1 MSDYGHIEKAVA
13 VVGVSAILPDAPDAQ
28 TFWQNLCAGRY
39 SISEVDPERWDPAD
53 YYDPDPQAV
62 DKTYSKI
69 GGWVRQYEFDPFKWG
84 MPIPPNVQ
92 KSIDV
97 AQKWAISAARAALLD
112 YGWPKRPLDMARTA
126 VIIGNAMSGENHYI
140 TSLRIYAPEFLHAL
154 EETPEFQGLSP
165 EMRLALIGGATQQMR
180 RRIPEITEDT
190 MPGELAN
197 IIAGRV
203 ANMLNLGGPNFIA
216 DAACASSFAALEAAV
231 RGLHAGH
238 FDAVLT
244 GGVDRNM
251 GASTFVKFCKIG
263 ALSPD
268 GSRPFDADAN
278 GFVMGEG
285 AAILLLKRLADA
297 ERDGDRIYAVIRGIG
312 GSSDGKGRGI
322 TAPNPAG
329 QAQAVRRAWQ
339 DAGLSPAT
347 AGYIEAHGTSTRVGD
362 VAELEGLMMAF
373 REFDLPTGHIPVG
386 SVKSNIGHLK
396 GGAGAA
402 GLLKTVLA
410 LYHGQ
415 IPPSINVRQL
425 NPKIDFAHMPFRIQ
439 TTLSAWEANGTPRR
453 AGVSSFGFGG
463 TNFHVVV
470 EEHRP
475 GMLDRHKTSYA
486 GVQISTGGPEQPRSA
501 SGETASGGSASGG
514 TASGRVVVAE
524 AKAPYRGALL
534 LGGANA
540 AELKSRLEGVLQD
553 ARNGRLPP
561 RQAPAV
567 ADLRA
572 AERLAIDFGNAEELL
587 KRGEKALAALEKNV
601 TAAWKPLAAQ
611 GIFYGRG
618 TPGRVALMF
627 PGQGS
632 QYANMLRELYQIDA
646 PVANTFIEA
655 DAVMTPLLGR
665 PLSSYIFTENDDKA
679 SIEAAEE
686 KLKDTTITQ
695 PAVLTVN
702 VALTRLLAGY
712 GIEPEM
718 VIGHSLGEY
727 AALVAAGVL
736 SFADALH
743 VVSARGR
750 EMSKVSVADNG
761 CMAAVMAPLTEVE
774 KVLAEIDGYVTLANV
789 NSPSQVVI
797 GGETPAVDKAIA
809 AFQARDFRAVKIPVS
824 HAFHTR
830 IVAPASEPLKRV
842 IAAMKVCPPR
852 LPIVANVTG
861 ELYPQSPAEIV
872 DILGQQVA
880 SPVQFVKGIQ
890 KLYAL
895 GARVFVEVGPKRV
908 LTALAEEI
916 LQEHDDVTILFT
928 NHPRK
933 GTLPSFNEALC
944 GLWAAGVGCG
954 TVSSDAVKSPIA
966 VQTRPVQAEQPPV
979 AQSQPAP
986 IEQPSVEQARPTPTT
1001 MPVVQPLQQSVA
1013 IPQLDHERIM
1023 ALGQLF
1029 AEFLARGQQIY
1040 AGGLSAQS
1048 SEHLAVQ
1055 QSVRPPADGR
1065 LPLTG
1070 SVVISGAALG
1080 LPGQNRHVFAA
1091 DNIERILRGEQFI
1104 DPVPEHQRRQM
1115 AARRITR
1122 LVKSESGATFEVIDN
1137 PDETIKL
1144 AGRRGYFDL
1153 AAEFGVPAERVE
1165 ALDITSQLAIAAGID
1180 ALRDAGIPLVMHYRL
1195 TSKGTYL
1202 PDRWMLPEALRD
1214 ETGVIFAS
1222 AWPGLERMGDEVAR
1236 YKDFEALN
1244 KQLDMLTQLAEHASE
1259 QMTHELERRIAEVKA
1274 KLAELDYHLDRKFIF
1289 RVLAMGHSQFA
1300 EHIGARGPNTHVNAA
1315 CASSTHAVAVA
1326 EDWIRSGRCR
1336 RVIVIAGDDATSETM
1351 MQWIGAGMLATG
1363 AATTEER
1370 LERAALPF
1378 DARRHGTI
1386 LGMGAAAL
1394 VIEAYDAVLERGMRP
1409 ICELLSSETA
1419 NSAFHG
1425 TRLDVEHVSQV
1436 MERVVSKAEARF
1448 GLDRR
1453 AIAPYTV
1460 FVSHE
1465 TFTPARG
1472 GSAAAEIHALRRT
1485 FGDMAD
1491 QVVIANTKG
1500 YTGHAMGVGIE
1511 DVLAVKAL
1519 EYGIVPPVANINN
1532 GFQPDPELGN
1542 LRLSRGGTYPVHYA
1556 LRLGAGFGSQIAMT
1570 LLRKVAGVQER
1581 LANQEAYN
1589 RWLAAISGQS
1599 RVELEVVQHTLRIKD
1614 AGPPVRQPAPS
1625 QWQFGQGPTAWVEVV
1640 GRQEAAGSRQQSA
1653 GSGQQSAGSDQQAA
1667 GSRQQSAGSGQ
1678 QSAGS
1683 DQRAAG
1689 SGQRAACG
1697 EQLAAGGVQLA
1708 TDAVRERVLALVSE
1722 KTGYPVEMLDL
1733 DLDLEADLGIDTV
1746 KQAEVFATIREA
1758 YGIPRREDLKLRD
1771 YNTLNKVIA
1780 FVYQNKPEPA
1790 ISEQPS
1796 VVSSQPATDAVRE
1809 RVLALVSE
1817 KTGYPVEMLDLD
1829 LDLEAD
1835 LGIDTVKQAEV
1846 FATIREAYGIPRRED
1861 LKLRDYNTLNKVI
1874 AFVYQNKPEL
1884 RVESG
1889 QEAAVGG
1896 QQATVSGQQAT
1907 ISGQGSAVSGQQLAA
1922 GGRRVA
1928 AVEQYVRRVP
1938 CPVLRPTLDLCK
1950 PTGVKLEAGE
1960 RVIVIA
1966 DQGSVSKYLG
1976 YRLRPRKVQVLTL
1989 KDVTPQVAESQV
2001 AAWLA
2006 EGSIAG
2012 VYDLVGLD
2020 AAPPV
2025 AEMDLPRWR
2034 DEQTKRAKLLHA
2046 VMRKL
2051 PENAFLVCATRMG
2064 GLHGYGEDGAINPL
2078 GGALVGWAKAYAQ
2091 ERRSTLVKAVDFE
2104 AEADERSVAGLL
2116 IDETLS
2122 DPAVVEVGYRHGR
2135 RFGVGLV
2142 ERPVDETVLDL
2153 PLGPDSVWLIT
2164 GGAGGISLPI
2174 VADLVAT
2181 AGGGTFYLTGRTPT
2195 PDPNNP
2201 DLEKLNEENRKYLKK
2216 EIAQRIQNAGGRPTP
2231 VMVEQE
2237 IAALERQKAILDLL
2251 ALVKAA
2257 GGVAH
2262 YRVCDVTDAQ
2272 AVLALV
2278 DEIRQAHGRLDVVI
2292 HAAGIE
2298 RSRLLADKSMDEF
2311 AQVYDVKADGFFNL
2325 LKACETLPQP
2335 PRAMVVYSS
2344 VAGRFGN
2351 AGQTDYSAAN
2361 DLLSR
2366 LVASMQGGPTKAIA
2380 IDWSAWAEV
2389 GMATRGSIP
2398 QIMQQA
2404 GIELLRPERAAPAVR
2419 REITARGSGG
2429 EVVIAGALG
2438 VLAQSRDPDGGV
2450 DWNQA
2455 NARLAH
2461 DLILA
2466 GQATALDSSGVFTFE
2481 RDLDPQEPFLRDHA
2495 IDNTPLLPGV
2505 MGLEGFAEVAC
2516 LAASRLGGAEVDI
2529 RTIEGVQFKA
2539 PLKFYRQQPRRLRWR
2554 VQVRPQGDA
2563 LVADVRLESGR
2574 DLHGQYE
2581 ETVHFEGRVHLQPAG
2596 HPIQSPVA
2604 PAPTWNG
2611 APMVDPAT
2619 IYELYFHGPAF
2630 QVLAGVQAGDGRV
2643 VGRFNAALPA
2653 MTTRP
2658 AATLIPPLLIEL
2670 CLQTAGIWEIGQSG
2684 MMALPVAIERVVLH
2698 RSEINGDA
2706 LYAEMRPRYA
2716 QDGALYFDGHVVDSA
2731 GNVYLELEGYRTA
2744 PLSRLDNEALLERVK
2759 KIQTMR

>member
-1 MSDYGHIEKAVA
+1 MLDYGYIEKAVA

-112 YGWPKRPLDMARTA
+112 YGWPQRPLDMARTA

-203 ANMLNLGGPNFIA
+203 ANVLNLGGPNFIA

-285 AAILLLKRLADA
+285 AAMLLLKRLADA

-329 QAQAVRRAWQ
+329 QAQAIRRAWQ

-402 GLLKTVLA
+402 GLLKAVLA

-425 NPKIDFAHMPFRIQ
+425 NPKIDFARMPFRIQ

-540 AELKSRLEGVLQD
+540 AELKSRLERVLQD

-601 TAAWKPLAAQ
+601 AAVWKPLAAQ

-797 GGETPAVDKAIA
+797 GGETSAVDKAIA

-861 ELYPQSPAEIV
+861 ELYPQSPTEIV

-944 GLWAAGVGCG
+944 GLWAAGVGCD

-1001 MPVVQPLQQSVA
+1001 MPVVQPLQQSVVT
-1013 IPQLDHERIM
+1013 PQLDHERIM

-1040 AGGLSAQS
+1040 AGGLSASQS

-1055 QSVRPPADGR
+1055 QSVRPPVDGR

-1091 DNIERILRGEQFI
+1091 DNVERILRGEQFI

-1122 LVKSESGATFEVIDN
+1122 LVKSESGATFEVIED

-1351 MQWIGAGMLATG
+1351 IQWIGAGMLATG

-1581 LANQEAYN
+1581 LANQEAYH

-1640 GRQEAAGSRQQSA
+1640 GGQGAAVSEQQSA
-1653 GSGQQSAGSDQQAA
+1653 VSSQQSAVS
-1667 GSRQQSAGSGQ
+1667 SQQSAVGGQGPARGS
-1678 QSAGS
+1678 
-1683 DQRAAG
+1683 
-1689 SGQRAACG
+1689 
-1697 EQLAAGGVQLA
+1697 VQPA

-1790 ISEQPS
+1790 ISEQRS
-1796 VVSSQPATDAVRE
+1796 AVGGQRSAVSGQRAAGSGQQAA
-1809 RVLALVSE
+1809 VSE
-1817 KTGYPVEMLDLD
+1817 RQAAGGGQQ
-1829 LDLEAD
+1829 AD
-1835 LGIDTVKQAEV
+1835 VVRQG
-1846 FATIREAYGIPRRED
+1846 
-1861 LKLRDYNTLNKVI
+1861 
-1874 AFVYQNKPEL
+1874 
-1884 RVESG
+1884 
-1889 QEAAVGG
+1889 AAVGG
-1896 QQATVSGQQAT
+1896 QGA
-1907 ISGQGSAVSGQQLAA
+1907 AV
-1922 GGRRVA
+1922 
-1928 AVEQYVRRVP
+1928 VEQYVRRVP

-1950 PTGVKLEAGE
+1950 PSGVKLEAGE

-2006 EGSIAG
+2006 EGPIAG

-2051 PENAFLVCATRMG
+2051 PENAFLVCATHMG

-2135 RFGVGLV
+2135 RFGIGLV

-2153 PLGPDSVWLIT
+2153 PLGPDSVLLIT

-2174 VADLVAT
+2174 VADLVAA

-2231 VMVEQE
+2231 VMVEQA

-2311 AQVYDVKADGFFNL
+2311 AQIYDVKADGFFNL

-2419 REITARGSGG
+2419 REITACGSGG

-2529 RTIEGVQFKA
+2529 RAIEGVQFKA

-2554 VQVRPQGDA
+2554 VQVRPQGDV

-2574 DLHGQYE
+2574 DLHGQHE

-2596 HPIQSPVA
+2596 HPIQSPLA

-2744 PLSRLDNEALLERVK
+2744 PLSRLDNKALLERVK